1 MAYSSFMALFKNFHA
16 FGLLFVLIM
25 CVDTINAYYNDS
37 P

>member
-1 MAYSSFMALFKNFHA
+1 MSLFKNYHT

-25 CVDTINAYYNDS
+25 RVNTINAYYNDS